1 MISKIV
7 IETTSTGPIEAEIDH
22 DRNPGTA
29 AALLGALPIESSA
42 SCWGEEVYFT
52 TRAAA
57 SVENSQEEVEIGELA
72 YWPPGNAFCIFF
84 GRTPA
89 SSGNKPRAASPVNVF
104 GKITGDPMV
113 FKKIKGGEKITVREG

>member
-1 MISKIV
+1 MITKIL
-7 IETTSTGPIEAEIDH
+7 IETASTGPIEAEIDH
-22 DRNPGTA
+22 DRNPRTA
-29 AALLGALPIESSA
+29 SALLGALPIESSA

-52 TRAAA
+52 IQAAA
-57 SVENSQEEVEIGELA
+57 SAEDSQEEVEVGELA
-72 YWPPGNAFCIFF
+72 FWPPGNAFCIFF

-113 FKKIKGGEKITVREG
+113 FKNVKGGEKITVREG